1 MVLKSIY
8 RPLSYPLRN
17 IKTLLKTLILG
28 CTPAATSNAA
38 AAAASLNKQRLGG
51 RSKQSG
57 QHLPGAG
64 GA

>member
-1 MVLKSIY
+1 M
-8 RPLSYPLRN
+8 PD
-17 IKTLLKTLILG
+17 IKKLYLILG
-28 CTPAATSNAA
+28 CTSAATSNAAA
-38 AAAASLNKQRLGG
+38 AAAASLNKQRLRG